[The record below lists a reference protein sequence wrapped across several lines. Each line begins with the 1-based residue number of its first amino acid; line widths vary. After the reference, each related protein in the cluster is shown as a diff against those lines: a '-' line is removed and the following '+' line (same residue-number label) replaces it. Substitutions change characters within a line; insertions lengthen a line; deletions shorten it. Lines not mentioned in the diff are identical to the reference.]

1 MLPMKSSFCLLC
13 FTGLSKDSSLSPV
26 RDGAFLPK
34 QCFALLFVIS
44 QGVARCEWHAN
55 FISWRKVAYD
65 LACLCFLFCWGFFLC
80 MFVLFDAFDNVP
92 LTEIAGLSFT
102 HVHGCYFLQMT
113 AFLKS

>member
-1 MLPMKSSFCLLC
+1 MNGTLILSAGGRLLMI
-13 FTGLSKDSSLSPV
+13 L
-26 RDGAFLPK
+26 
-34 QCFALLFVIS
+34 
-44 QGVARCEWHAN
+44 
-55 FISWRKVAYD
+55 
-65 LACLCFLFCWGFFLC
+65 LACVSFFVGFFFLC